1 MPITANSLGLFDDM
15 FATGIWQKVME
26 AYRQIFYDYQLTCI
40 SVITVSSPP
49 NSRIEHLSAVT
60 FFLIFNPTQC

>member
-26 AYRQIFYDYQLTCI
+26 AYRQIF
-40 SVITVSSPP
+40 
-49 NSRIEHLSAVT
+49 
-60 FFLIFNPTQC
+60 